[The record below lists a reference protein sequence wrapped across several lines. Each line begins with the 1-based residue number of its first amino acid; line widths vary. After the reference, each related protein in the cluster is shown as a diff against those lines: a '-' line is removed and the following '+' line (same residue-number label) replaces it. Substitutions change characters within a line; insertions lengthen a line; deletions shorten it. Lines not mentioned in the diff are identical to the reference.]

1 MSMARPLERRSI
13 VASLFDRLTDSEP
26 RNSHEVPSPDWDQ
39 RENYRLGVARDL
51 TNLLNTRRNEADI
64 PEEFELTR
72 DSILAYGLQDFTL
85 APVDRETVRRGV
97 ERTIRR
103 FEPRLSRVQ
112 VSVTEGNSF
121 SYSFRIS
128 AVLHVDLSA
137 EPVVFD
143 ASLPIESR
151 RFRVLTGR

>member
-26 RNSHEVPSPDWDQ
+26 ANSREVPPPEWDQ
-39 RENYRLGVARDL
+39 RENYRLSVARDL

-72 DSILAYGLQDFTL
+72 ESILAYGLQDFTV

-112 VSVTEGNSF
+112 VVVTETNSLT
-121 SYSFRIS
+121 YSFRIS
-128 AVLHVDLSA
+128 AVLRLDLSA
-137 EPVVFD
+137 EPVEFD
-143 ASLPIESR
+143 ASLPVESR
-151 RFRVLTGR
+151 RFRVVTGR

>member
-1 MSMARPLERRSI
+1 MARPLERRSI
-13 VASLFDRLTDSEP
+13 VASLFDRLTDAEP
-26 RNSHEVPSPDWDQ
+26 RNSHEVPGPEWDQ
-39 RENYRLGVARDL
+39 REDYRLSVARDL
-51 TNLLNTRRNEADI
+51 TSLLNTRRNEADI

-72 DSILAYGLQDFTL
+72 DSILAYGLQDFTV
-85 APVDRETVRRGV
+85 APVDRETVRRSV

-112 VSVTEGNSF
+112 VSVMESSSF

-128 AVLHVDLSA
+128 GVLHMEMSA

-151 RFRVLTGR
+151 RFRVMTGR

>member
-1 MSMARPLERRSI
+1 MARPLERRSI
-13 VASLFDRLTDSEP
+13 VASVFDRLTDDEP
-26 RNSHEVPSPDWDQ
+26 RNSHEVPPPEWDQ
-39 RENYRLGVARDL
+39 RESYRLSVARDL

-72 DSILAYGLQDFTL
+72 DSILAYGLQDFMV
-85 APVDRETVRRGV
+85 APVDRESVRRGV

-112 VSVTEGNSF
+112 VAVTESSSF
-121 SYSFRIS
+121 TYSFRIS
-128 AVLHVDLSA
+128 AVLRVDVSA

-151 RFRVLTGR
+151 RFRVMTGR